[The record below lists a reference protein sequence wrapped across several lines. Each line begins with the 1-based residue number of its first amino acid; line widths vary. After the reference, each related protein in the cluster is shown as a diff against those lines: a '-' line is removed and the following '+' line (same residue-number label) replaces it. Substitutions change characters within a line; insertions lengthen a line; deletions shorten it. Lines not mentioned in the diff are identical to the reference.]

1 MNQKKILSLIGIG
14 GTILSLLM
22 PADVGIGK
30 ILSLYIAIVVLYP
43 LVRSLKSGDYHITIL
58 CAFMFSY
65 VSIPI
70 NYYWLDLHI
79 NYYNECESP
88 STVYKVLQIL
98 VLFHSILLFKLKFS
112 KSSEANHILFSEK
125 NDIVF
130 YIMAIMSFMFI
141 TFGSTGEDIFEAG
154 GYSNALQTK
163 SSSLLFAYSLIPI
176 SLSYIYANDKTQKI
190 IAYSLIGYFCVK
202 DLLFGGRVDSLQLL
216 LIIFVLRLQY
226 IWSKKT
232 IIIAAAVGALFFLS
246 WGILRSDINLGLV
259 GAISEQLSSL
269 FGERNV
275 DFQTGNSAEVYYSS
289 VRIIYLIE
297 HDFLTWGMRLQ
308 SLAYFCLSSVVPYS
322 ALPELANLS
331 AYLQTTYWS
340 GGGGLG
346 PVFFYA
352 FAGWIG
358 VIVFALFIAWC
369 VNLLTTKN
377 SSKYVYFYAVLLLA
391 TTPRW
396 YAYYP
401 TQIIKFCVVGALL
414 YFFMNVFVGKTKH
427 SLR

>member
-1 MNQKKILSLIGIG
+1 
-14 GTILSLLM
+14 M

-79 NYYNECESP
+79 NYYNECETP
-88 STVYKVLQIL
+88 TTVYRVLQIL
-98 VLFHSILLFKLKFS
+98 LLFHSLLLYMLKFS
-112 KSSEANHILFSEK
+112 SVSKVKTQYLQESNGVIFFLMVIISL
-125 NDIVF
+125 VF
-130 YIMAIMSFMFI
+130 V
-141 TFGSTGEDIFEAG
+141 TFGSTGQNIFEAG

-163 SSSLLFAYSLIPI
+163 SSSSLFAYSLIPI
-176 SLSYIYANDKTQKI
+176 SLSYIYANNKSKRV
-190 IAYSLIGYFCVK
+190 IAYLLIAYFCVK

-216 LIIFVLRLQY
+216 LIIFILRLQY
-226 IWSKKT
+226 LWSRKT
-232 IIIAAAVGALFFLS
+232 IFFAGVAGVLFFLS
-246 WGILRSDINLGLV
+246 WGILRSDVNLGFV
-259 GAISEQLSSL
+259 GAISEQMSS
-269 FGERNV
+269 FSGFRNV

-297 HDFLTWGMRLQ
+297 HDILNTSMRALSFL
-308 SLAYFCLSSVVPYS
+308 YFLLSSFVPYS
-322 ALPELANLS
+322 VLPDLANLS
-331 AYLQTTYWS
+331 SFMQREYWS

-358 VIVFALFIAWC
+358 VVLFSLFASYSMNLFQDRKA
-369 VNLLTTKN
+369 
-377 SSKYVYFYAVLLLA
+377 SKYIHYYAILVLA

-401 TQIIKFCVVGALL
+401 VQLIKFCFLGMLI
-414 YFFMNVFVGKTKH
+414 YVFLNKLFASKSTRITIPEV
-427 SLR
+427 